1 MQSRSAHE
9 RIVPDPTGSAEQ
21 RYRLLV
27 EQIPAITYIADWGG
41 LRPFLYVSPQAE
53 ELLGYPPEE
62 WVADVAFW
70 DRILHPEDRE
80 RVLAEEQRT
89 MAAEERFEQEYRL
102 VAKDGRV
109 VWIWERDTI
118 IRDAEGNP
126 VCTQGVLVDVT
137 ELKHTQLALADSE
150 GMLREERDRAQR
162 YLDIAATMI
171 TVLGADGR
179 VQLVNK
185 RACEVLGYKEP
196 ELLGQ
201 NWFDV
206 IVPASDREPTRGVF
220 KQLMAGDIESTEEY
234 ENHVVS
240 KTGEERLI
248 SWHNTVLRDES
259 GRTVGML
266 SSGEDITE
274 RRKAQERVVYLA
286 YHDQLTG
293 LPNRAMLGDH
303 LTVAVARARRTK
315 VSAALLCLDVDDFK
329 LVNDSLGHSV
339 GDELLL
345 AVTSRLNAVKRDGD
359 VLARAGGDEFFLL
372 LPDLPEDGEGPALA
386 AAQRVVAA
394 FQEPFDISGA
404 ELHVSASVGV
414 SVSPSDAADADE
426 LLRHADA
433 AMYQAKRDARSNY
446 ALYEPEQDDP
456 LVRLSL
462 TARLRKSVKRAEL
475 VLHYQPIFTLPE
487 GKPVA
492 VEALLRWHDPER
504 GLVGPAEFI
513 PAAEN
518 TGLIELARA
527 RPDPEAERQRLT
539 ARAAA
544 TRVPGHAGPRAQ
556 SPLGRAV
563 AADGGGDRVRRD
575 GRGGRGADAD
585 LEAQR
590 ARRGDRDRRLRRGLL
605 LPQPPARAAG
615 AAAEDRPLVH
625 ARRARERGPLR
636 GDHGDHPPGRGAGP
650 PGRGRGSGDRGAAPV
665 PDRAG
670 LSLGAGLPPEPA
682 PPGRPGDRVAAAQLG
697 LLSRRMRTLLIAA
710 IALCALAL
718 PATASAAKRCRPIDN
733 PYAGTR
739 YDGVDITRIRATRVT
754 CLGARRVAKRAH
766 HKGLGI
772 TPPPSGIR
780 SHRQPPGRSDSDMF
794 AESPL

>member
-27 EQIPAITYIADWGG
+27 EQIPAITYIADWQGI
-41 LRPFLYVSPQAE
+41 RPFLYVSPQAE
-53 ELLGYPPEE
+53 ELLGYPPHE
-62 WVADVAFW
+62 WVDDPLLW

-89 MAAEERFEQEYRL
+89 MAAEETFESEYRV

-118 IRDAEGNP
+118 IRDSDGIP
-126 VCTQGVLVDVT
+126 ICTQGVLVDVT
-137 ELKHTQLALADSE
+137 ELKQTQFALADSE
-150 GMLREERDRAQR
+150 SMLREERDRAQR

-171 TVLGADGR
+171 TVLAEDGS

-185 RACEVLGYKEP
+185 RACEVLGYKEA

-201 NWFDV
+201 DWFDV
-206 IVPASDREPTRGVF
+206 IVPPSDREPTRGVF
-220 KQLMAGDIESTEEY
+220 KQLMSGELESTEEY

-259 GRTVGML
+259 GRTAGML

-303 LTVAVARARRTK
+303 LTVAVARAKRTK

-329 LVNDSLGHSV
+329 LVNDSLGHNV

-359 VLARAGGDEFFLL
+359 VLARAGGDEFFML

-386 AAQRVVAA
+386 AAQRVIAA
-394 FQEPFDISGA
+394 FQEPFDVSGA

-414 SVSPSDAADADE
+414 SLCPLDAADADE

-433 AMYQAKRDARSNY
+433 AMYQAKRDARANY
-446 ALYEPEQDDP
+446 ALYRQEEDDP
-456 LVRLSL
+456 LERLSL

-513 PAAEN
+513 PAAED
-518 TGLIELARA
+518 TGLIEPIGGWVLDELCRQAAEWRSLGLTPKLSVNASPRELRRPEYADVLARA
-527 RPDPEAERQRLT
+527 LERHSIDPSRVMVEVTES
-539 ARAAA
+539 AAM
-544 TRVPGHAGPRAQ
+544 G
-556 SPLGRAV
+556 
-563 AADGGGDRVRRD
+563 
-575 GRGGRGADAD
+575 
-585 LEAQR
+585 E
-590 ARRGDRDRRLRRGLL
+590 
-605 LPQPPARAAG
+605 AG
-615 AAAEDRPLVH
+615 AARLLIERLSALGVGIAIDDFGEGFSSLSRLRELPVQQLKIDRSFMEDVPESDSPSAVITAIIRLAEALGRQVVAEGVEREEQRQFLIEQGCPFAQGFHLSRPLPADQVT
-625 ARRARERGPLR
+625 ALLLR
-636 GDHGDHPPGRGAGP
+636 
-650 PGRGRGSGDRGAAPV
+650 
-665 PDRAG
+665 
-670 LSLGAGLPPEPA
+670 
-682 PPGRPGDRVAAAQLG
+682 
-697 LLSRRMRTLLIAA
+697 
-710 IALCALAL
+710 
-718 PATASAAKRCRPIDN
+718 N
-733 PYAGTR
+733 
-739 YDGVDITRIRATRVT
+739 
-754 CLGARRVAKRAH
+754 
-766 HKGLGI
+766 
-772 TPPPSGIR
+772 
-780 SHRQPPGRSDSDMF
+780 
-794 AESPL
+794 

>member
-1 MQSRSAHE
+1 VQSRSAHD

-53 ELLGYPPEE
+53 VLLGYPPEE
-62 WVADVAFW
+62 WVADVEFW

-118 IRDAEGNP
+118 IRDADGKP

-137 ELKHTQLALADSE
+137 ELKQTQLALADSE

-171 TVLGADGR
+171 TVLGADGS

-185 RACEVLGYKEP
+185 RACEVLGYREA

-220 KQLMAGDIESTEEY
+220 QQLMAGEIESTEEY
-234 ENHVVS
+234 ENRVVS

-248 SWHNTVLRDES
+248 SWHNTVLRDEN
-259 GRTVGML
+259 GRTAGML

-303 LTVAVARARRTK
+303 LTVAVARAKRTK

-345 AVTSRLNAVKRDGD
+345 AVTSRLNAIKREGD

-386 AAQRVVAA
+386 AAQRVIAA
-394 FQEPFDISGA
+394 FQEPFEISGA

-414 SVSPSDAADADE
+414 SISPSDAADADE

-456 LVRLSL
+456 LERLSL

-518 TGLIELARA
+518 TGLIEPIGGWVLDELCRQAAEWRTLGLTPRLSVNASPRELRRPEYLDTLARA
-527 RPDPEAERQRLT
+527 LNRHGVDPSRLMVEVT
-539 ARAAA
+539 ESAAM
-544 TRVPGHAGPRAQ
+544 G
-556 SPLGRAV
+556 
-563 AADGGGDRVRRD
+563 
-575 GRGGRGADAD
+575 
-585 LEAQR
+585 E
-590 ARRGDRDRRLRRGLL
+590 
-605 LPQPPARAAG
+605 AG
-615 AAAEDRPLVH
+615 AARMLISKLNELGVAIAIDDFGEGFSSLSRLRELPVQQLKIDRSFMRDVPENEGPSAVITAIIRLAEALGRQVVAEGVETEEQRQFLIEQGCPLGQGYHLSRPLPADQVT
-625 ARRARERGPLR
+625 ALLLR
-636 GDHGDHPPGRGAGP
+636 
-650 PGRGRGSGDRGAAPV
+650 
-665 PDRAG
+665 
-670 LSLGAGLPPEPA
+670 
-682 PPGRPGDRVAAAQLG
+682 
-697 LLSRRMRTLLIAA
+697 
-710 IALCALAL
+710 
-718 PATASAAKRCRPIDN
+718 N
-733 PYAGTR
+733 
-739 YDGVDITRIRATRVT
+739 
-754 CLGARRVAKRAH
+754 
-766 HKGLGI
+766 
-772 TPPPSGIR
+772 
-780 SHRQPPGRSDSDMF
+780 
-794 AESPL
+794 

>member
-1 MQSRSAHE
+1 VQSRSAHE

-27 EQIPAITYIADWGG
+27 EQIPAITYIADWQGI
-41 LRPFLYVSPQAE
+41 RPFLYVSPQAE
-53 ELLGYPPEE
+53 EMLGYPPHE
-62 WVADVAFW
+62 WIDDLELW
-70 DRILHPEDRE
+70 ERILHPEDRE

-89 MAAEERFEQEYRL
+89 MAAGERFESEYRL

-118 IRDAEGNP
+118 IRDADGNP

-137 ELKHTQLALADSE
+137 ELKHAQLALADSE
-150 GMLREERDRAQR
+150 DMLREERDRAQR

-179 VQLVNK
+179 VQLVNR
-185 RACEVLGYKEP
+185 RACEVLGYREE

-206 IVPASDREPTRGVF
+206 IVPASDRETTRGIF
-220 KQLMAGDIESTEEY
+220 KQLMAKEIESAEEY
-234 ENHVVS
+234 ETHVVS
-240 KTGEERLI
+240 KSGEERLI
-248 SWHNTVLRDES
+248 SWHNTVLGDDH

-303 LTVAVARARRTK
+303 LSVAVARARRTK
-315 VSAALLCLDVDDFK
+315 VSAALLCLDIDDFK

-339 GDELLL
+339 GDELLR
-345 AVTSRLNAVKRDGD
+345 AVTSRLNAVKREGD

-372 LPDLPEDGEGPALA
+372 LPDLPEDGERPALA
-386 AAQRVVAA
+386 AAQRVIAA

-414 SVSPSDAADADE
+414 SISPADAADADE

-433 AMYQAKRDARSNY
+433 AMYQAKRDARAGY
-446 ALYEPEQDDP
+446 ALYQEEKDDP
-456 LVRLSL
+456 LERLSL

-475 VLHYQPIFTLPE
+475 VLHYQPIFTLSE
-487 GKPVA
+487 GRPVA

-518 TGLIELARA
+518 TGLIEPIGGWVLDELCRQAAEWRALGLNPGLSVNASPRELRRPEYADTLARA
-527 RPDPEAERQRLT
+527 LDRHGVEPSRVMVEVTES
-539 ARAAA
+539 AAM
-544 TRVPGHAGPRAQ
+544 G
-556 SPLGRAV
+556 
-563 AADGGGDRVRRD
+563 
-575 GRGGRGADAD
+575 
-585 LEAQR
+585 E
-590 ARRGDRDRRLRRGLL
+590 
-605 LPQPPARAAG
+605 AG
-615 AAAEDRPLVH
+615 AARTLIARLSELGVAIAIDDFGEGFSSLSRLRELPVQQLKIDRSFMRDVPESEGPSAVITAIIRLAEALGREVVAEGVEREEQRRFLIEQGCPLAQGYHLSRPLPADQVT
-625 ARRARERGPLR
+625 ALLLR
-636 GDHGDHPPGRGAGP
+636 
-650 PGRGRGSGDRGAAPV
+650 
-665 PDRAG
+665 
-670 LSLGAGLPPEPA
+670 
-682 PPGRPGDRVAAAQLG
+682 
-697 LLSRRMRTLLIAA
+697 
-710 IALCALAL
+710 
-718 PATASAAKRCRPIDN
+718 N
-733 PYAGTR
+733 
-739 YDGVDITRIRATRVT
+739 
-754 CLGARRVAKRAH
+754 
-766 HKGLGI
+766 
-772 TPPPSGIR
+772 
-780 SHRQPPGRSDSDMF
+780 
-794 AESPL
+794 